1 MEKAKDDMIFE
12 MGTEINLALIKA
24 HYTDAKNR
32 AANYKTFY
40 EVCPSKLEVVEKL
53 LPDGADG
60 ATIGQLHIVA
70 QLIQMED
77 AHTDKTW
84 FLALLGPKTKA
95 LYDAANALYARQT
108 RGGIRPTNN
117 CIVLV
122 IIRITYSKWYEI
134 CSLILAFYFN
144 TN

>member
-1 MEKAKDDMIFE
+1 MWTVASVRVSGRHVFSAVASDCVLLGQRMEKAKDDMIFE

-95 LYDAANALYARQT
+95 LYDAANALYARQN
-108 RGGIRPTNN
+108 PWWNPAD
-117 CIVLV
+117 
-122 IIRITYSKWYEI
+122 E
-134 CSLILAFYFN
+134 
-144 TN
+144 